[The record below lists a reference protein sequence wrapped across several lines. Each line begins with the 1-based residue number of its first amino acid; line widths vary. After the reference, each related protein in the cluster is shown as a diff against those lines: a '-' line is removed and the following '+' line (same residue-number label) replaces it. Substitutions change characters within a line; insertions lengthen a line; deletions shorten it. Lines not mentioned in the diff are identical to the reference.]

1 MARPRSPSPPPPESI
16 PHGAIARKAQ
26 RQQIIAGAL
35 RRPHSA
41 PARHRHRPVTPRTRW
56 LSAAAPAPSAAP
68 PAAAEVSSPP
78 PTAPIRPRAGSL
90 FVAATTDEAEEEA
103 PPDEEDDDEDEAK
116 KRVPLTPRQ
125 ELLAAH
131 GATLTDPPTSSGLA
145 GRKPRYSP
153 RWPALLGGDGERLK
167 ATKAFHVDDF
177 LKRHYV
183 PPPAS
188 GLAVALHASSARIV
202 DVFRQWDSDG
212 SGTVSKKEFRKA
224 VSAMGLVATPGEAD
238 ALYDL
243 FDPDKSGAIDYREMK
258 KLLRRGVTDADV
270 AAAAAAATTP
280 APSPMKREQSF
291 RRARQHSG
299 EIQSDAPAA
308 AESPLKREQSF
319 KKTQSFRRR
328 RQHSGEISDAPAA
341 AASAVAPPPPPPPP
355 MLRPGAARA
364 HVLLTPEP
372 PPPPRPKRALP
383 SWEPSQPARLRPFE
397 SKETVAEYF
406 ELLMGCTGAAHPSPD
421 PVFRVRAAIDK
432 LPEAVRAQPAWMDG
446 CTIGL
451 APRSPPPRP
460 STAKASPRA
469 REPATAVVPSWSSR
483 PATARAR

>member
-1 MARPRSPSPPPPESI
+1 MARPRSPSPPPTESI

-56 LSAAAPAPSAAP
+56 LAAAAPAPSAAP

-103 PPDEEDDDEDEAK
+103 PPDEDDDEDEAK
-116 KRVPLTPRQ
+116 KCVPLTPRQ

-167 ATKAFHVDDF
+167 APKAFHVDDF

-224 VSAMGLVATPGEAD
+224 VTSMGLTATPGEAD

-258 KLLRRGVTDADV
+258 KILRRGVTDADV
-270 AAAAAAATTP
+270 VAAAAATTAS

-299 EIQSDAPAA
+299 EIQDAPAAA

-328 RQHSGEISDAPAA
+328 RQHSGEISDAPA

-451 APRSPPPRP
+451 SPRSPPPRP
-460 STAKASPRA
+460 STAKASPR